1 MRYARGILY
10 VIYFLMY
17 LPVVIPG
24 IMVLLVCMLYWVF
37 NVRQDDHVFR
47 KEYQEFL
54 QSIEGKS
61 LFCYNNNTRSQLFI
75 ETIVLPAL
83 SPEVNII
90 FLNGR
95 TPESGFSRR
104 FISHMLYD
112 INDRTA
118 FPYLL
123 KVVNG
128 EVLDRSV
135 NNELFNTFNQNKAPD
150 QLLQKINAFYLCPEH
165 QAISS

>member
-17 LPVVIPG
+17 LPVVILG
-24 IMVLLVCMLYWVF
+24 VMILSVSLLWRAF
-37 NVRQDDHVFR
+37 HDGQDDRLFR
-47 KEYQEFL
+47 NEYQEFL

-83 SPEVNII
+83 SPEVSII

-95 TPESGFSRR
+95 IPESGFSRR

-112 INDRTA
+112 INDRTG

-128 EVLDRSV
+128 EILDQSV
-135 NNELFNTFNQNKAPD
+135 NNGLFNTFNQNKAPD